1 MADERPRKLA
11 GKVAVVTGASRG
23 IGRAVAESLAEAGG
37 TVVLVGRQADS
48 IEAVASELARD
59 HGSVALPVVA
69 DISDDV
75 QVEALAQRVVS
86 TLGSVDVLVNNS
98 GFMVEGTF
106 LDVSQEDFDRVIA
119 TNLRGTVLCCRAF
132 GQLLT
137 GQERGKVI
145 NIASNLGLAA
155 VPGASSYCS
164 SKAAVIG
171 LTKAL
176 ALEWARFNVQVNAVA
191 PGFVETDMNA
201 ELRTDTGLY
210 KKILSRIPAR
220 RFAAASE
227 VGDLVCHLAGSSSD
241 FITGECIVIDGGQL
255 AMA

>member
-11 GKVAVVTGASRG
+11 GKVAVVTGANRG
-23 IGRAVAESLAEAGG
+23 IGRAIAESLAEAGG
-37 TVVLVGRQADS
+37 TVALVGRQADS
-48 IEAVASELARD
+48 IEAVASELERD

-75 QVEALAQRVVS
+75 QVEALVQRVVS

-98 GFMVEGTF
+98 GFMVEGSF
-106 LDVSQEDFDRVIA
+106 LDVSQEDFDRVVA

-137 GQERGKVI
+137 GQEGGKVI

-155 VPGASSYCS
+155 VPGASSYCA

-201 ELRTDTGLY
+201 ELRTDPGLY
-210 KKILSRIPAR
+210 KRILSRIPAR
-220 RFAAASE
+220 RFAVASE
-227 VGDLVCHLAGSSSD
+227 VGDLVCHLAGPSSN
-241 FITGECIVIDGGQL
+241 FITGECVVIDGGQL